1 MDKIVK
7 KNIDYDQI
15 VEETLRL
22 VVKKSLELVN
32 EEGLPGDHHF
42 YISFDSTHEGVKV
55 PSELKAGE
63 DNEIKII
70 LQHQFWDLIIDDHK
84 FSVVLSFSGKKK
96 NISVPFNSITSFS
109 DPSVGFSLQF
119 KKDFQA
125 ENISKE
131 KKISSNKS
139 NEDKKQKFNAEIFSL
154 DAFRSKK
161 EETNQATVNIA
172 PTIAKY
178 LGVQIPSYCDGS
190 PIDFW
195 YVTDSRTH

>member
-1 MDKIVK
+1 MDKIDK

-32 EEGLPGDHHF
+32 EKGLPGDHHF
-42 YISFDSTHEGVKV
+42 YISFDSTHNGVKV

-84 FSVVLSFSGKKK
+84 FSVILSFSGKKK

-119 KKDFQA
+119 KKGILE
-125 ENISKE
+125 ENINKE
-131 KKISSNKS
+131 KKISSNKF
-139 NEDKKQKFNAEIFSL
+139 NEVKKQKFNAEIFSL

-161 EETNQATVNIA
+161 E
-172 PTIAKY
+172 
-178 LGVQIPSYCDGS
+178 D
-190 PIDFW
+190 
-195 YVTDSRTH
+195 

>member
-42 YISFDSTHEGVKV
+42 YISFDSTHDGVKV

-96 NISVPFNSITSFS
+96 NISVPFNSIISFS

-119 KKDFQA
+119 KKDFLT
-125 ENISKE
+125 ENIKKE
-131 KKISSNKS
+131 KKLSSNKS
-139 NEDKKQKFNAEIFSL
+139 TEDKKQKFNAEIFSL

-161 EETNQATVNIA
+161 E
-172 PTIAKY
+172 
-178 LGVQIPSYCDGS
+178 D
-190 PIDFW
+190 
-195 YVTDSRTH
+195 

>member
-1 MDKIVK
+1 MDKIDK
-7 KNIDYDQI
+7 KHIDYDQI

-22 VVKKSLELVN
+22 VVKKSLELVK

-42 YISFDSTHEGVKV
+42 YISFDSTHDGVKV

-70 LQHQFWDLIIDDHK
+70 LQHQFWDLIIEDHK

-119 KKDFQA
+119 KKDFLT
-125 ENISKE
+125 E
-131 KKISSNKS
+131 KTNNEKQMSLNKF

-161 EETNQATVNIA
+161 E
-172 PTIAKY
+172 
-178 LGVQIPSYCDGS
+178 D
-190 PIDFW
+190 
-195 YVTDSRTH
+195 

>member
-1 MDKIVK
+1 MDKIDK

-42 YISFDSTHEGVKV
+42 YISFDSTHDGVKV

-96 NISVPFNSITSFS
+96 IISVPFNSITSFS

-119 KKDFQA
+119 KKDFLT

-131 KKISSNKS
+131 KKITSNKS
-139 NEDKKQKFNAEIFSL
+139 NEDQKQKFNAEIFSL

-161 EETNQATVNIA
+161 E
-172 PTIAKY
+172 
-178 LGVQIPSYCDGS
+178 D
-190 PIDFW
+190 
-195 YVTDSRTH
+195 